1 MVPTWSAK
9 RTVTGSFS
17 AKRAEFQFILVI
29 SSTSARSSW
38 AEESPMWSMICTG
51 AETWPCG

>member
-1 MVPTWSAK
+1 MVPTSSAK

-29 SSTSARSSW
+29 SSTSARSAW
-38 AEESPMWSMICTG
+38 AEESPMWSVI
-51 AETWPCG
+51 